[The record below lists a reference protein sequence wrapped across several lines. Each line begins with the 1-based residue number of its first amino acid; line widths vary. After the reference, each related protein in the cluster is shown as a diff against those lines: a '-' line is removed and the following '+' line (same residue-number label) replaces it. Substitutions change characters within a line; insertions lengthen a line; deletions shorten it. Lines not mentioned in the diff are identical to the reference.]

1 DLIFQ
6 LHENESLQL
15 SINQVLEQQ
24 VNERTREVQSQN
36 EELFAQQKELL
47 THRDTLEERNRIIA
61 QSMKELE
68 SVKSQLEVI
77 VEERTHQLQ
86 KANLELIQH
95 NNHLEQYAFI
105 TAQNLRAPVAR
116 LKGLMYILEKTSGVN
131 EQNNQVV
138 KKIVNSAHEMDE
150 VLSDMNSILE
160 LKNKDIGQSYEVDIE
175 VIIGKVKKILYD
187 NLQESKAE
195 IVLNLDV
202 QNIHANEPY
211 LESVIYNLVSN
222 SIKYRS
228 NKRTLRINIS
238 TYKDNSKVVLKIS
251 DNGVGIDLSK
261 FEEKLFGLYQRFHDH
276 VVGKGLGLYLVK
288 TQVEAL
294 GGNIEIDSEVDKG
307 TTFKISFSVEN
318 EFYFAFSYPL

>member
-1 DLIFQ
+1 
-6 LHENESLQL
+6 
-15 SINQVLEQQ
+15 
-24 VNERTREVQSQN
+24 
-36 EELFAQQKELL
+36 
-47 THRDTLEERNRIIA
+47 
-61 QSMKELE
+61 M
-68 SVKSQLEVI
+68 
-77 VEERTHQLQ
+77 
-86 KANLELIQH
+86 
-95 NNHLEQYAFI
+95 
-105 TAQNLRAPVAR
+105 RAPVAR
-116 LKGLMYILEKTSGVN
+116 LKGLMYIFEKTSGVDK
-131 EQNNQVV
+131 QNNDVIR
-138 KKIVNSAHEMDE
+138 KIVNSAHEMDE

-175 VIIGKVKKILYD
+175 VIIGKVRKILFD

-294 GGNIEIDSEVDKG
+294 GGNIEIESKVDKG
-307 TTFKISFSVEN
+307 TTFKISFSVEK
-318 EFYFAFSYPL
+318 